1 MSIDY
6 NSLLKQYRDNGV
18 IIDVKNGDLSVKA
31 PRGALSQEQVAFL
44 KLHKKEIV
52 DSLQLQAEQI
62 PLTDIQSAY
71 YLGRTGGFAAGD
83 IPCQVY
89 LELDY
94 DELDIDQANEAVN
107 QVIKK
112 HEMLRAVIEENGAQ
126 RILKSVPEYKMD
138 YWEERNKTAAES
150 DEFETF
156 RKKHVQWSSQ
166 IGKWPFFDI
175 AVSTFSDKSVLHLA
189 MDFIIAD
196 WASVW
201 ILVQEFEKYYYGN
214 KEISEEVNLT
224 FREYVRLESE
234 FKATS
239 KYKSD
244 KKYWND
250 RMNDFPGAPKIA
262 VCEEN
267 IKNTF
272 TRKIFELD
280 SDKWERFKKKALS
293 YNCTPTVALLTIYG
307 LCLSRW
313 SENSRFGINVTMLNR
328 MPLHE
333 DVNKIIG
340 DFTSVTLLETQTDDR
355 NIFIENMKQ
364 VQAQLNADLDHNSYS
379 GVKVLRDLSKVRGQE
394 NSMYPLVFTGS
405 IGLGGGDGLHGRTG
419 GYGISQTPQ
428 VYIDCQ
434 AMDSDTGLRINWDI
448 REGVFK
454 EEVINALFDTFK
466 NTISKLVEQEE
477 SWEASGAVKLPAYQ
491 LRTREN
497 ANNTDKKIEFC
508 PLHWKF
514 FENVEKGAE
523 KIAVIDE
530 NGSYTYGQIAKWAI
544 AISTALKE
552 ANVKKGDKVGI
563 LLSKGAYQIA
573 AVMGIL
579 AAGATYV
586 PLDEKQPDNRIAT
599 IIEKTGIYVV
609 VASQKFENKN
619 FDAVRIYGE
628 EFENKDV
635 SWSINEVNYAAE
647 KDIAYI
653 IYTSGSTGIPKGV
666 EISHKAANNTIHDIN
681 ERFGIGEDDKV
692 IALSRLN
699 FDLSVYDI
707 FGLLSVGGSLIFAEN
722 EQYLNPKH
730 WYEMMEKYNIT
741 VWNTVP
747 SLLVLLLDHL
757 ESSNAERL
765 SLKNVFLSGD
775 WIPVSTRKRLEKF
788 NKTTRLIGL
797 GGATEA
803 SIWSNFHIC
812 SVADDNKASIPYGYP
827 LSNQRFRVL
836 NSQQQDCPDYVVGE
850 LYILGTGVA
859 RGYCND
865 VQLTADSFTSDE
877 KYCVPSYRTGDFGY
891 YADNGEIIFC
901 GRKDS
906 QVKVRGHRIELGEI
920 ENTLKKNSSVKE
932 CVVLTS
938 SEETQNIIAAI
949 VLKEKVTENEIREF
963 LGKYLPEYMVP
974 SEYIFVDEIPL
985 NINGKKDYQK
995 IREHYKEEK
1004 KEHPVVPNMEA
1015 AREPL
1020 EITMCERIGEHLGI
1034 VNVGANVNL
1043 YEIGA
1048 DSLILAKFISE
1059 HVEVL
1064 KGVYPHDMFK
1074 FDDLLRQVL
1083 SRPTIHELYEFIKIQ
1098 HEKNGNTEEIK
1109 EAEVLTEEEKELGRF
1124 TLYGEG
1130 KGEIARIIFHA
1141 GLGTSNFARFIIPI
1155 LEQQEIG
1162 ALYGV
1167 TIKNMDR
1174 YCETDAEEL
1183 ISQLGREYAD
1193 HIKNMGVKKVQLIG
1207 YCMGGLIASAVAC
1220 NLTGTEVE
1228 IENFLLVDSAPVLYD
1243 IGETIALELVFITNY
1258 FITVEDVYHEITNA
1272 EIMDAIMYVFNT
1284 KKSLNEKD
1292 FEILK
1297 SEERYVKAYEFL
1309 KRLSEIP
1316 TDQRFIDYTNA
1327 MAAHAN
1333 IEMPKE
1339 MLVANYKV
1347 YVHSFQASKYDAEPY
1362 FGDVHFLEAK
1372 ESLDFIFTDKEETR
1386 GYWRDR
1392 IFGNFEIDE
1401 IPGNHVTCIEDEK
1414 NAYVVAN
1421 WAKKELLK
1429 NE

>member
-1 MSIDY
+1 MGIDY

-31 PRGALSQEQVAFL
+31 PRGALSQEQVTFL

-52 DSLQLQAEQI
+52 DSIQLQAEQM

-71 YLGRTGGFAAGD
+71 YLGRMGGFEAGD

-89 LELDY
+89 LEFDY
-94 DELDIDQANEAVN
+94 DELDIDKANEAVN

-112 HEMLRAVIEENGAQ
+112 HEMLRAVIEENGTQ
-126 RILKSVPEYKMD
+126 RILTSVPEYKID
-138 YWEERNKTAAES
+138 YCEERSRTAAES
-150 DEFETF
+150 EEFKSF
-156 RKKHVQWSSQ
+156 RKKHVQWSST
-166 IGKWPFFDI
+166 IGKWPFFDVAI
-175 AVSTFSDKSVLHLA
+175 STFSDKSVLHLA

-201 ILVQEFEKYYYGN
+201 ILVREFEKYYYGN
-214 KEISEEVNLT
+214 KDNSEEVNLT

-250 RMNDFPGAPKIA
+250 RMYDFPEPPKIA
-262 VCEEN
+262 VCNEN
-267 IKNTF
+267 IRNTF

-280 SDKWERFKKKALS
+280 SDKWEKFKKKALS
-293 YNCTPTVALLTIYG
+293 YNCTPTVALLTVYAM
-307 LCLSRW
+307 CLSRW

-340 DFTSVTLLETQTDDR
+340 DFTSITLLETQTDNR
-355 NIFIENMKQ
+355 NVFVENMKQ
-364 VQAQLNADLDHNSYS
+364 VQRQLNADLDHNSYS
-379 GVKVLRDLSKVRGQE
+379 GVKFLRDLSKVRGQDA
-394 NSMYPLVFTGS
+394 SMYPFVFTGS

-448 REGVFK
+448 RKGVFK

-466 NTISKLVEQEE
+466 NTVLKLVEYGE
-477 SWEASGAVKLPAYQ
+477 SWGTAEIVKLPAYQ
-491 LRTREN
+491 LKTRET
-497 ANNTDKKIEFC
+497 ANDTDKKIAFC

-514 FENVEKGAE
+514 FKNAE
-523 KIAVIDE
+523 KNAERIAVIDE
-530 NGSYTYGQIAKWAI
+530 SGTYTYGQIADWAT

-552 ANVKKGDKVGI
+552 ANVKKEDKVGI
-563 LLSKGAYQIA
+563 LLGKGVCQIA

-579 AAGATYV
+579 AAGAAYV
-586 PLDEKQPDNRIAT
+586 PLDEKQPDNRIET
-599 IIEKTGIYVV
+599 ILEKTGIHVV
-609 VASQKFENKN
+609 VTAREFENKN
-619 FDAVRIYGE
+619 FDAARIYGE
-628 EFENKDV
+628 EFKNRGV
-635 SWSINEVNYAAE
+635 SWNIDEVHYAVE
-647 KDIAYI
+647 NDIAYI
-653 IYTSGSTGIPKGV
+653 IYTSGSTGTPKGV
-666 EISHKAANNTIHDIN
+666 EISHKAANNTIQDIN
-681 ERFGIGEDDKV
+681 ERFGIGEEDKV

-707 FGLLSVGGSLIFAEN
+707 FGLLSAGGAVVFAEN

-730 WYEMMEKYNIT
+730 WYDMIEKHNIT

-747 SLLVLLLDHL
+747 SLLILLLDYL
-757 ESSNAERL
+757 ESSNVEKL

-775 WIPVSTRKRLEKF
+775 WIPVSTRKRLEKLS
-788 NKTTRLIGL
+788 KATRMTGL

-812 SVADDNKASIPYGYP
+812 DETDDNRVSIPYGYP

-836 NSQQQDCPDYVVGE
+836 NTQQQDCPDYVIGE

-859 RGYCND
+859 SGYCND
-865 VQLTADSFTSDE
+865 AQLTADSFTNDE
-877 KYCVPSYRTGDFGY
+877 KYNVPSYRTGDFGY
-891 YADNGEIIFC
+891 YAGNGEIIFC

-906 QVKVRGHRIELGEI
+906 QVKIRGHRIEIGEI
-920 ENTLKKNSSVKE
+920 ENTLKKNIAIKE

-938 SEETQNIIAAI
+938 NEEKQNIIATI
-949 VLKEKVTENEIREF
+949 VLEEKMSENEIQKF
-963 LGKYLPEYMVP
+963 LGKYLPEYMIP
-974 SEYIFVDEIPL
+974 AGYIFVDEIPL
-985 NINGKKDYQK
+985 NVNGKTDYQK
-995 IREHYKEEK
+995 IRERYKEEK
-1004 KEHPVVPNMEA
+1004 KKHTAVLEVEVVK
-1015 AREPL
+1015 EPL
-1020 EITMCERIGEHLGI
+1020 EITMCERIGEHLGV
-1034 VNVGANVNL
+1034 VNVETNVNL
-1043 YEIGA
+1043 YDIGA

-1059 HVEVL
+1059 LVEVL
-1064 KGVYPHDMFK
+1064 KDVYPSDTFK

-1083 SRPTIHELYEFIKIQ
+1083 SRPTIHELYEFVKIQ
-1098 HEKNGNTEEIK
+1098 HEKNADTEESK
-1109 EAEVLTEEEKELGRF
+1109 QSKVLTEEERELGRF
-1124 TLYGEG
+1124 TLYGNGEG
-1130 KGEIARIIFHA
+1130 EVARIIFHA

-1155 LEQQEIG
+1155 LEQQELG

-1183 ISQLGREYAD
+1183 ISQLGREYAK

-1220 NLTGTEVE
+1220 NLMGTDVE

-1243 IGETIALELVFITNY
+1243 IGETIALELMFITNY

-1284 KKSLNEKD
+1284 KKSLNEED

-1309 KRLSEIP
+1309 KKLSAIP
-1316 TDQRFIDYTNA
+1316 VDQRFGDYTNA

-1333 IEMPKE
+1333 IEMQKE
-1339 MLVANYKV
+1339 MLVSNYKV

-1372 ESLDFIFTDKEETR
+1372 DSLDFIFTDKEETR
-1386 GYWRDR
+1386 DYWRDR

-1401 IPGNHVTCIEDEK
+1401 IPGNHVTCIEDSQ
-1414 NAYVVAN
+1414 NAYVVAD

-1429 NE
+1429 NG